1 MAGGSTTRTEP
12 WEAQQD
18 YLKKGF
24 QQAENLYNLQPMGT
38 PYYGGPTVAGFDPA
52 QEAAQGGVLGYAGG
66 PRPGVMQAGTEQALM
81 QGLQGGQGVNYGAGS
96 PFSAMMNR
104 AEEQVRGKL
113 LGTTLPEIRQ
123 GMVGLNQS
131 VQPGGGS
138 RGDLLQEKAIT
149 AAAKEFAGKTADQW
163 GGAWNAAQAA
173 RPEYMRMS
181 GQIQQDPLSMYG
193 AMADVGADRRAM
205 TQEGINRAM
214 QRYDWGQAAPQ
225 RALQNYLA
233 SVTGDY
239 GSVVNQS
246 QQPNILGAIGSAA
259 GGGLLGGLGG
269 IFGA

>member
-81 QGLQGGQGVNYGAGS
+81 QGLAGGAGANLTGAGN
-96 PFSAMMNR
+96 PFSAMM
-104 AEEQVRGKL
+104 
-113 LGTTLPEIRQ
+113 GTAGRQ
-123 GMVGLNQS
+123 ALNQLTGTVLPGIREQITYS
-131 VQPGGGS
+131 QPGGGT
-138 RGDLLQEKAIT
+138 RGDLLQDKAI
-149 AAAKEFAGKTADQW
+149 AAAHQQILDKATGMYGDAW
-163 GGAWNAAQAA
+163 GAAEA
-173 RPEYMRMS
+173 RVPEYMRQA
-181 GQIQQDPLSMYG
+181 GAIQQQPLAMYG

-214 QRYDWGQAAPQ
+214 QAYDWQQAAPQ
-225 RALQNYLA
+225 RSLQNYLA

-239 GSVVNQS
+239 GSVTTQQ
-246 QQPNILGAIGSAA
+246 QQPNILGAIGSIV
-259 GGGLLGGLGG
+259 GGGLLG
-269 IFGA
+269 

>member
-1 MAGGSTTRTEP
+1 MAGGSVTKTEP
-12 WEAQQD
+12 WEAQQK
-18 YLKKGF
+18 YLTQGF
-24 QQAENLYNLQPMGT
+24 QRAQDLYNLQPMGT
-38 PYYGGPTVAGFDPA
+38 PFYGGPTVAGFDPA
-52 QEAAQGGVLGYAGG
+52 QEAAQGATLGYATG

-81 QGLQGGQGVNYGAGS
+81 QGLRGGQGVDYGPGS

-113 LGTTLPEIRQ
+113 LGTTLPGIRQ
-123 GMVGLNQS
+123 AMVGLNGP

-138 RGDLLQEKAIT
+138 RGDLLQERAVQ

-163 GGAWNAAQAA
+163 GGAWAAAQQA

-181 GQIQQDPLSMYG
+181 GQIQQDPLAMYG

-205 TQEGINRAM
+205 TQEGINQAM
-214 QRYDWGQAAPQ
+214 ARQQWEQAAPQ

-239 GSVVNQS
+239 GSVVTQQN
-246 QQPNILGAIGSAA
+246 QPNILGAIGSAI
-259 GGGLLGGLGG
+259 GGGLLGGGG
-269 IFGA
+269 FNIG

>member
-1 MAGGSTTRTEP
+1 MAGGSTTKVSP
-12 WEAQQD
+12 WEEQQP
-18 YLKKGF
+18 YLERGF
-24 QQAENLYNLQPMGT
+24 QRAETLYGMNPMGT
-38 PYYGGPTVAGFDPA
+38 PAYGGPTVAGFDPA
-52 QEAAQGGVLGYAGG
+52 QEAAQGAMLGYATG

-81 QGLQGGQGVNYGAGS
+81 QGLRGGQGVDYGPGS

-123 GMVGLNQS
+123 GMVGLS
-131 VQPGGGS
+131 GPVQPGGGS
-138 RGDLLQEKAIT
+138 RGDLMQERAIT

-163 GGAWNAAQAA
+163 GGAWSAAQQA
-173 RPEYMRMS
+173 RPEYMRQA
-181 GQIQQDPLSMYG
+181 GAIQQQPLAMYG

-214 QRYDWGQAAPQ
+214 QAYDWQQAAPQ

-239 GSVVNQS
+239 GSVVTQT
-246 QQPNILGAIGSAA
+246 QQPNLLGAMGSIIG
-259 GGGLLGGLGG
+259 GM
-269 IFGA
+269 I